1 MSTPRCST
9 HDGDTSSPDG
19 CPERRK
25 SLGCSEV
32 GATRRVIFP
41 WLHSSPEEAWGNRKR
56 ASQPTRQ
63 MPASSSCS
71 ERPIRNYDAVDG
83 GGRFRSLERS
93 ISFPKDGLGKQQD
106 GDAIKLLPLPKSLDI
121 PKQSQTFHA
130 ASSGEIGSR
139 VNEKRGLPIRDSIC
153 VQKAILTN
161 SSPIDKSHRASP
173 LSNNKW
179 LVQYHEPPNNAK
191 AAPKPLTSILRNSCS
206 ASVGC
211 ASRRRSSILCR
222 NTSPAL
228 LSPDGSIATSS
239 PHDASRPSSKFPTL
253 ASPSSLRSLNS
264 ETGCTDKEEVQ
275 HDIGE
280 TESDL
285 QRITIPTLKV
295 INRKDNKLRRNAS
308 DTVVIT
314 NEEEQRQRRRR
325 SIHAD
330 ENNARGAL
338 NGLSDSLTSV
348 ESSVSRHQSL
358 ECLPIHKKISFDP
371 HIWVY
376 EYKDDKPEFERN
388 GDGKWF
394 TEDEL
399 AQFKE
404 DAIQRIRQRNMKMIS
419 AGSGRVALVP
429 VFTHPAL
436 GLEDEFDPDGCNSKE
451 GLIRDA
457 LSREMRNVL
466 VVDPHDAFLVL
477 FTKCLKFII
486 PHVSVATARSGEEA
500 VARIQ
505 AAQKAFPTSDG
516 GAVHGFDIILLEE
529 RLHPCN
535 NMLSMSSNAAKQS
548 AGDDSIQRQRKLTSG
563 SSLIHSI
570 VDQEQDIRNR
580 VRNAHPSQQLPIRFS
595 LLIGVSAYLAE
606 DKTRLEQSGADFVWG
621 KPPPEMNS
629 KLRNDI
635 LKVLMRKR
643 KIDSSSLFD

>member
-1 MSTPRCST
+1 M
-9 HDGDTSSPDG
+9 
-19 CPERRK
+19 
-25 SLGCSEV
+25 
-32 GATRRVIFP
+32 
-41 WLHSSPEEAWGNRKR
+41 
-56 ASQPTRQ
+56 
-63 MPASSSCS
+63 SSS
-71 ERPIRNYDAVDG
+71 
-83 GGRFRSLERS
+83 S
-93 ISFPKDGLGKQQD
+93 I
-106 GDAIKLLPLPKSLDI
+106 
-121 PKQSQTFHA
+121 
-130 ASSGEIGSR
+130 
-139 VNEKRGLPIRDSIC
+139 
-153 VQKAILTN
+153 
-161 SSPIDKSHRASP
+161 
-173 LSNNKW
+173 
-179 LVQYHEPPNNAK
+179 
-191 AAPKPLTSILRNSCS
+191 
-206 ASVGC
+206 
-211 ASRRRSSILCR
+211 
-222 NTSPAL
+222 
-228 LSPDGSIATSS
+228 
-239 PHDASRPSSKFPTL
+239 
-253 ASPSSLRSLNS
+253 
-264 ETGCTDKEEVQ
+264 
-275 HDIGE
+275 
-280 TESDL
+280 
-285 QRITIPTLKV
+285 
-295 INRKDNKLRRNAS
+295 
-308 DTVVIT
+308 
-314 NEEEQRQRRRR
+314 
-325 SIHAD
+325 
-330 ENNARGAL
+330 
-338 NGLSDSLTSV
+338 
-348 ESSVSRHQSL
+348 
-358 ECLPIHKKISFDP
+358 
-371 HIWVY
+371 
-376 EYKDDKPEFERN
+376 
-388 GDGKWF
+388 
-394 TEDEL
+394 
-399 AQFKE
+399 
-404 DAIQRIRQRNMKMIS
+404 
-419 AGSGRVALVP
+419 

>member
-1 MSTPRCST
+1 MSTPLCST
-9 HDGDTSSPDG
+9 HDVKTSSPDG

-130 ASSGEIGSR
+130 ASSASSSGEIGSR

-161 SSPIDKSHRASP
+161 SSPNDKSHPTSVPR
-173 LSNNKW
+173 
-179 LVQYHEPPNNAK
+179 YHEPPNNAK

-228 LSPDGSIATSS
+228 LI
-239 PHDASRPSSKFPTL
+239 
-253 ASPSSLRSLNS
+253 PSSLRSLNS

-429 VFTHPAL
+429 GVTARNLTSSPIPTLSSGNPRMSSSSIVFTHPAL

-516 GAVHGFDIILLEE
+516 GAVHGFDIILVEE

-595 LLIGVSAYLAE
+595 LLIGVSAYLSE